1 MRKTPKKRPTPPL
14 SEVWLRRQAERY
26 LMRYQASEKRIRQML
41 WRRVRRAQSFHGGED
56 SDAQTMINAVIESLE
71 KDGAINDAAYA
82 NGWVQTLI
90 RRGSSAKAIRYKLM
104 EKGVAGHHIDSA
116 MQQAQASTDD
126 WEVEAAAT
134 YAKKRRL
141 GPYRIPPDTSWKQQ
155 QKDLASMA
163 RAGFSF
169 DLAKRTLA
177 AAKD

>member
-1 MRKTPKKRPTPPL
+1 MKKTPKTRPTPPL
-14 SEVWLRRQAERY
+14 SEEWLRRQAEQY

-56 SDAQTMINAVIESLE
+56 SDAEVMVDAVMSSLQS
-71 KDGAINDAAYA
+71 DGAINDAAYA

-104 EKGVAGHHIDSA
+104 EKGVASHHIDTA
-116 MQQAQASTDD
+116 MKEAQAHTEN
-126 WEVEAAAT
+126 WEKEAAET
-134 YAKKRRL
+134 YARRRRL
-141 GPYRIPPDTSWKQQ
+141 GPYRVPPDTSWKQQ
-155 QKDLASMA
+155 QKDLATMA

-177 AAKD
+177 SAKD